1 MFIFLNFF
9 YLYLELFENIL
20 YNILMKGNIIM
31 KENTAQRLA
40 QIMNERNLRQVDIL
54 KQSEKFQKELGIK
67 LGKSALSQY
76 VSGKSIPDQDKLV
89 LLSKTLG
96 VSETW
101 LMGYDTNESTDVKKE
116 SIDLSNLRDN
126 IVLFDGKPLSDDDVN
141 KIAQIIELSL
151 GVTGSDDK

>member
-1 MFIFLNFF
+1 
-9 YLYLELFENIL
+9 
-20 YNILMKGNIIM
+20 M

-54 KQSEKFQKELGIK
+54 KRSEKFQKELGIK

-96 VSETW
+96 VSEAW

-116 SIDLSNLRDN
+116 SIDISNLRDN

>member
-1 MFIFLNFF
+1 M
-9 YLYLELFENIL
+9 
-20 YNILMKGNIIM
+20 LMKGDVIM

-96 VSETW
+96 VSEAW

-116 SIDLSNLRDN
+116 SIDLSNLREK
-126 IVLFDGKPLSDDDVN
+126 VVMFDGKPLSDDDVK
-141 KIAQIIELSL
+141 KIEQIIRLSIEVM
-151 GVTGSDDK
+151 GDED

>member
-1 MFIFLNFF
+1 
-9 YLYLELFENIL
+9 
-20 YNILMKGNIIM
+20 M

-40 QIMNERNLRQVDIL
+40 QIMDDRNLRQVDIL

-96 VSETW
+96 VSEAW

-151 GVTGSDDK
+151 GVTGSDDRWDC